1 MAKSSKKKNPFVKFL
16 IGLSIFLLV
25 IILSIIGW
33 CVYSAWDK
41 QSSLSMLPVGYSTY
55 LRTDS
60 AWDAINPMI
69 DLQAADIFLSSP
81 NFAQFREPFMALRGS
96 PLRTNKL
103 FTTLLS
109 RRVDAG
115 LYSDQNSNQSFCALI
130 DLGFLSAV
138 TRPVKFYIQLLI
150 DKFNIE
156 NLSIIKYSEGN
167 KKNFHLEFKNG
178 NSIYYIKPV
187 KNLVL
192 ISSNKELFDQ
202 GLTATNDKFYTQE
215 KKAMLLAKPI
225 LPIKLV
231 VDARQLALSLTEQI
245 PIFNKIASMLSRE
258 TLSVISFGI
267 TDSKININAD
277 FPFEISE
284 ELEAKPGFS
293 GISKILS
300 KNSTMPQLLSRLTDT
315 VQYYTIIK
323 AGNVNELKTALFPLM
338 PSTMNLT
345 SLWAMGNS
353 LCSAIFSA
361 TLEDIICSWTGD
373 EFAVLGIEGLNDPVF
388 AMQISDENKRKQIF
402 DKIIS
407 SIIINDN
414 TSLILDGVRL
424 PRLEIPAFLQAL
436 LKSFEI
442 NLPNPYYMVKDG
454 FIYFSESPETLSLI
468 HSSISNGNK
477 ISKNE
482 NWQTV
487 SINQKNNT
495 TISLFYDLARSIPFF
510 LRGENY
516 LSKILQLYTIGRC
529 DFRIEN
535 SVLKCQLQANSKRA
549 GNLKEIPGYSISLE
563 GNSDY
568 KIFIENA
575 KNPNHIFW
583 IEDENKIK
591 TMNISSLLITEKKFN
606 STKINICPTKSESTL
621 GGILW
626 VTTSE
631 GEVYLLDKNL
641 EVVEN
646 FPVILSGIPS
656 AFSSATND
664 GVVIPLEKKL
674 SFVSSDGSE
683 KIIELDIAGSIKS
696 NPTVLNK
703 NVAIY
708 DKSFAGKIFI
718 LEDDIC
724 LNKDRPFA
732 VSGIAFGSPALM
744 KIKSVLYTGFI
755 NQAGNLFVW
764 SDNILK
770 KEFPKKLNGIFYSNV
785 VSNGKY
791 FFAVSSVGEIF
802 RIDINGNILSVKIP
816 NINVKEGYLTVAS
829 QGNGVNNIYLTT
841 DGNVIYGFNENL
853 ELISGFPLAGC
864 GTPVF
869 ADVNGDRI
877 LDCIVQ
883 TIDKKINAWNLR

>member
-1 MAKSSKKKNPFVKFL
+1 MKKSSKKKNPVVNFL
-16 IGLSIFLLV
+16 VGLSIFILV
-25 IILSIIGW
+25 IILLIIGW
-33 CVYSAWDK
+33 CIFSALDK

-60 AWDAINPMI
+60 AWDAIDPMI
-69 DLQAADIFLSSP
+69 DLQAADILLSSP
-81 NFAQFREPFMALRGS
+81 DFSQFREPFMALRGS
-96 PLRTNKL
+96 TLRTNKL

-109 RRVDAG
+109 RRVDAA
-115 LYSDQNSNQSFCALI
+115 LYSDQNSNQSFCAII
-130 DLGFLSAV
+130 DLGFLSAL
-138 TRPVKFYIQLLI
+138 TRPSKYYLQFVI
-150 DKFNIE
+150 DKFNVE
-156 NLSIIKYSEGN
+156 NLSVVKSSKDNNY
-167 KKNFHLEFKNG
+167 HYEFKNG
-178 NSIYYIKPV
+178 NSIYYIKPI

-192 ISSNKELFDQ
+192 ISSSTELFEQ
-202 GLTATNDKFYTQE
+202 GLAAKNDEHYTEDEKF
-215 KKAMLLAKPI
+215 MLISKPVQ
-225 LPIKLV
+225 PIKVV

-258 TLSVISFGI
+258 SLSVLSFGI
-267 TDSKININAD
+267 SDLQININAD
-277 FPFEISE
+277 FPFTVSE
-284 ELEAKPGFS
+284 ELETIPGFS
-293 GISKILS
+293 GLSKILS
-300 KNSTMPQLLSRLTDT
+300 KNSTTPQLLSRLTDT

-323 AGNVNELKTALFPLM
+323 AGSVKELKTAVFPLM
-338 PSTMNLT
+338 PSNMDLA
-345 SLWAMGNS
+345 SLWVMGNT
-353 LCSAIFSA
+353 LCSAIFGAS
-361 TLEDIICSWTGD
+361 LDDIICSWSGD

-388 AMQISDENKRKQIF
+388 VIQVSDEKQRKQIF

-407 SIIINDN
+407 SIIIKDN

-436 LKSFEI
+436 LKNFEI

-454 FIYFSESPETLSLI
+454 FIYFSESPETLSAI
-468 HSSISNGNK
+468 HNSISNGNK

-487 SINQKNNT
+487 SINQKNNS

-510 LRGENY
+510 LRGENHF
-516 LSKILQLYTIGRC
+516 SKILQLYTIGRC
-529 DFRIEN
+529 DIRIEN

-549 GNLKEIPGYSISLE
+549 GNLKEIPGYPISLE
-563 GNSDY
+563 GSSDY
-568 KIFIENA
+568 KLLSDGN
-575 KNPNHIFW
+575 KNSNQIYW
-583 IEDENKIK
+583 IEDKYILK
-591 TMNISSLLITEKKFN
+591 TMNISSFVKAEKKFE
-606 STKINICPTKSESTL
+606 SEKINICVAKKEFSS
-621 GGILW
+621 GGVLW

-631 GEVYLLDKNL
+631 GKVYLLDKNL

-646 FPVILSGIPS
+646 FPVILSEKPS
-656 AFSSATND
+656 ADSSSFD
-664 GVVIPLEKKL
+664 EGLIIPLEKKL
-674 SFVSSDGSE
+674 CYIYTNGRK
-683 KIIELDIAGSIKS
+683 KIIEFDIVGSIKS

-724 LNKDRPFA
+724 LNKERPFA

-744 KIKSVLYTGFI
+744 KLKSVLYTGFI
-755 NQAGNLFVW
+755 NQAGNVFVW

-770 KEFPKKLNGIFYSNV
+770 KEFPKKLNGIFYSNL

-791 FFAVSSVGEIF
+791 FYAVSSVGEIF
-802 RIDINGNILSVKIP
+802 RIDVNGNILSVKIP

-853 ELISGFPLAGC
+853 ELLSGFPLAGC

-869 ADVNGDRI
+869 TDVNGDKI
-877 LDCIVQ
+877 ADCIVQ

>member
-345 SLWAMGNS
+345 SLWAMGNT

-621 GGILW
+621 VGILW

-656 AFSSATND
+656 GFSSATND

-708 DKSFAGKIFI
+708 DKSFAGKIFV

>member
-1 MAKSSKKKNPFVKFL
+1 MTKSSKKKNPFVKFL

-345 SLWAMGNS
+345 SLWTMGNT

-621 GGILW
+621 VGILW

-656 AFSSATND
+656 GFSSATND

-708 DKSFAGKIFI
+708 DKSFAGKIFV

>member
-1 MAKSSKKKNPFVKFL
+1 M
-16 IGLSIFLLV
+16 
-25 IILSIIGW
+25 
-33 CVYSAWDK
+33 
-41 QSSLSMLPVGYSTY
+41 
-55 LRTDS
+55 
-60 AWDAINPMI
+60 
-69 DLQAADIFLSSP
+69 
-81 NFAQFREPFMALRGS
+81 
-96 PLRTNKL
+96 
-103 FTTLLS
+103 
-109 RRVDAG
+109 
-115 LYSDQNSNQSFCALI
+115 
-130 DLGFLSAV
+130 
-138 TRPVKFYIQLLI
+138 
-150 DKFNIE
+150 
-156 NLSIIKYSEGN
+156 
-167 KKNFHLEFKNG
+167 
-178 NSIYYIKPV
+178 
-187 KNLVL
+187 
-192 ISSNKELFDQ
+192 
-202 GLTATNDKFYTQE
+202 
-215 KKAMLLAKPI
+215 
-225 LPIKLV
+225 
-231 VDARQLALSLTEQI
+231 
-245 PIFNKIASMLSRE
+245 
-258 TLSVISFGI
+258 
-267 TDSKININAD
+267 
-277 FPFEISE
+277 
-284 ELEAKPGFS
+284 
-293 GISKILS
+293 
-300 KNSTMPQLLSRLTDT
+300 
-315 VQYYTIIK
+315 
-323 AGNVNELKTALFPLM
+323 
-338 PSTMNLT
+338 
-345 SLWAMGNS
+345 
-353 LCSAIFSA
+353 
-361 TLEDIICSWTGD
+361 
-373 EFAVLGIEGLNDPVF
+373 
-388 AMQISDENKRKQIF
+388 
-402 DKIIS
+402 
-407 SIIINDN
+407 
-414 TSLILDGVRL
+414 RL

-549 GNLKEIPGYSISLE
+549 GNLKEIPGYSITLE

-656 AFSSATND
+656 GFSSATND

-802 RIDINGNILSVKIP
+802 RID
-816 NINVKEGYLTVAS
+816 
-829 QGNGVNNIYLTT
+829 
-841 DGNVIYGFNENL
+841 
-853 ELISGFPLAGC
+853 
-864 GTPVF
+864 PVF
-869 ADVNGDRI
+869 KPAKPTNMEVKWTSYDTKIATVNALGEVEGISRGSTVITCESVDGGFRSFCLVTVVNPDI
-877 LDCIVQ
+877 VITVSPDNYRLGYGKSFTLEAKVLNKGKEVDNAEWVKLDEALDAI
-883 TIDKKINAWNLR
+883 KEWLNA

>member
-1 MAKSSKKKNPFVKFL
+1 MEKKDKSTDKKKKSFGVKFL
-16 IGLSIFLLV
+16 VGLSIFILV
-25 IILSIIGW
+25 IVLLIVGW
-33 CVYSAWDK
+33 CTFSALDK
-41 QSSLSMLPVGYSTY
+41 KSALSMLPVGYSTY

-60 AWDAINPMI
+60 AWDAIDPLI
-69 DLQAADIFLSSP
+69 DLQAADIILSSP
-81 NFAQFREPFMALRGS
+81 DFSQFREPFMALRGS
-96 PLRTNKL
+96 TLRTNKL

-109 RRVDAG
+109 RRVDAA
-115 LYSDQNSNQSFCALI
+115 LYSDENSNQHFTAII

-138 TRPVKFYIQLLI
+138 TRPSKFYIQFVI
-150 DKFNIE
+150 DKIGLEGFSVKE
-156 NLSIIKYSEGN
+156 NHY
-167 KKNFHLEFKNG
+167 EFKNG
-178 NSIYYIKPV
+178 NATYFIKPI

-192 ISSNKELFDQ
+192 ISSSKELFDQ
-202 GLTATNDKFYTQE
+202 GLTATNDKHYTQE
-215 KKAMLLAKPI
+215 EKSMLLAKPVQ
-225 LPIKLV
+225 PIKVV

-258 TLSVISFGI
+258 SLSVLSFGI
-267 TDSKININAD
+267 TDEQININAD
-277 FPFEISE
+277 FPFTVSE
-284 ELEAKPGFS
+284 ELETIPGFS
-293 GISKILS
+293 GLSKILS
-300 KNSTMPQLLSRLTDT
+300 KNSTMPQLLSRLTDN

-323 AGNVNELKTALFPLM
+323 AGSVQELKTAVFPLM
-338 PSTMNLT
+338 PSSMNLT
-345 SLWAMGNS
+345 SVWSMGNT
-353 LCSAIFSA
+353 LCSAIFGA
-361 TLEDIICSWTGD
+361 TLDEIIFSWTGD

-388 AMQISDENKRKQIF
+388 VMQVSDENKRKEIF
-402 DKIIS
+402 EKIIS

-436 LKSFEI
+436 LKNFEI

-454 FIYFSESPETLSLI
+454 FIYFSVAPETLSVI

-487 SINQKNNT
+487 SINQKNNS
-495 TISLFYDLARSIPFF
+495 TISLFYDLARSVPFF

-549 GNLKEIPGYSISLE
+549 GSLKEIPGYSINLE
-563 GNSDY
+563 GTSDY
-568 KIFIENA
+568 KIFIENG
-575 KNPNHIFW
+575 KNPNQIFW
-583 IEDENKIK
+583 VEDENKLK
-591 TMNISSLLITEKKFN
+591 SMNISSLTITEKKFD
-606 STKINICPTKSESTL
+606 SAKINICTTKSETSL

-626 VTTSE
+626 VTTSD
-631 GEVYLLDKNL
+631 GKVYLLNKNL

-646 FPVILSGIPS
+646 FPITLSEIPTAS
-656 AFSSATND
+656 SSATDD
-664 GVVIPLEKKL
+664 GIVIPLGQKL
-674 SFVSSDGSE
+674 SFVSSNGNE
-683 KIIELDIAGSIKS
+683 KIIELDIVGSIKS

-703 NVAIY
+703 NVAVY
-708 DKSFAGKIFI
+708 DKSFAGKIFV
-718 LEDDIC
+718 LENDIC

-785 VSNGKY
+785 VS
-791 FFAVSSVGEIF
+791 
-802 RIDINGNILSVKIP
+802 GNILSVKIP
-816 NINVKEGYLTVAS
+816 NINVKEGYLTVAN

-853 ELISGFPLAGC
+853 ELLSGFPLAGC

-869 ADVNGDRI
+869 TDVNGDKV

-883 TIDKKINAWNLR
+883 TIDKKLNAWNLR